1 LPKYIVALFFIPK
14 KISAGEIYA
23 QYRVGEMILYIG
35 DDFVVKKIGKSPS
48 PTAPISNRFASFV
61 ERSFYHGGIT
71 PYYAP

>member
-1 LPKYIVALFFIPK
+1 
-14 KISAGEIYA
+14 
-23 QYRVGEMILYIG
+23 MILYIG